1 MNKNLQFNIEEMAKF
16 FITTERTENEDYL
29 LNIILQ
35 LGKDYNKLID
45 KYNNLVYENEF
56 LNRKLASKSNTTSLY
71 TLSHFNSKI

>member
-1 MNKNLQFNIEEMAKF
+1 MNKNLRFNIEEMAKF

-45 KYNNLVYENEF
+45 KYNDLVYENEY
-56 LNRKLASKSNTTSLY
+56 LNRKLTTLNK
-71 TLSHFNSKI
+71 TKFQ